1 MLTEHEKSRIRYH
14 LGFPNVGYTTVLA
27 LGFPA
32 GGHPA
37 FLLEGAMDAL
47 LPAAEPNCRDVII
60 QCDCI
65 EQQMKTARSRMK
77 VATVGDV
84 VLRSDQEILNL
95 EEQYRYWTDALVDIF
110 GVNKNPFSK
119 KHQYLQGDFYIVGGG
134 GY

>member
-1 MLTEHEKSRIRYH
+1 MPLTVEERSRVRYH

-47 LPAAEPNCRDVII
+47 LPQAEPQTRDVIL
-60 QCDCI
+60 QCDCV
-65 EQQMKTARSRMK
+65 EAQMKEARSRFK
-77 VATVGDV
+77 AATVGEV
-84 VLRSDQEILNL
+84 VLRSTDEIENL

-110 GVNKNPFSK
+110 GVNKNPYSK
-119 KHQYLQGDFYIVGGG
+119 KHQYLNNEYFIVGS
-134 GY
+134 Y